1 MCQSS
6 RFIFFKHIFS
16 SLIVVMMSSSVKSI
30 HFLMKKK
37 YHIYDR
43 SICKN
48 SCHLSAWCVVSGG
61 FVEYKKWFHIK
72 IFFFLLYNWFFLFC
86 FYNFFLSDGGNK
98 THKMVKTLTIMCVDI
113 RCYYTGTRDLFFFEV
128 VRFDFFFKISFF
140 PRSEY

>member
-1 MCQSS
+1 LCQSR
-6 RFIFFKHIFS
+6 RFYFFKHIFS
-16 SLIVVMMSSSVKSI
+16 FLIVVSMSSSVKSI

-48 SCHLSAWCVVSGG
+48 SCHLSAWCVVAGG

-72 IFFFLLYNWFFLFC
+72 IFFFFALQLVFFLFC

-98 THKMVKTLTIMCVDI
+98 THKMVKTLTIMCG
-113 RCYYTGTRDLFFFEV
+113 YTLLLHRYS
-128 VRFDFFFKISFF
+128 RSFF
-140 PRSEY
+140 LMWWDLIFF

>member
-16 SLIVVMMSSSVKSI
+16 FLIVVSMSSSVKSI

-72 IFFFLLYNWFFLFC
+72 IFFFFALQLVFFLFC

-98 THKMVKTLTIMCVDI
+98 THKMVKTLTIMCG
-113 RCYYTGTRDLFFFEV
+113 YTLLLHRYS
-128 VRFDFFFKISFF
+128 RSFF
-140 PRSEY
+140 LKWWDLIFF